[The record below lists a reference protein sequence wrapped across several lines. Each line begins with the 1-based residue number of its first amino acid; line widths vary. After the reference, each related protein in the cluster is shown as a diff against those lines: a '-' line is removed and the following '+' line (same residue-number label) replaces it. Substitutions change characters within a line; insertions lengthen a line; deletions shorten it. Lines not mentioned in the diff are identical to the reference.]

1 MGQRERMKTTFF
13 SGNCGL
19 VIALVIVLTV
29 TMDAPSLRA
38 QVEEHFRL
46 GTQAM
51 ARGEFEQA
59 SREFETVIRER
70 PEFSEAHFNL
80 GLAHEQLGRMQD
92 AVQDLRQALRLNP
105 TLRGANLF
113 LGIAYYKL
121 NDFSS
126 AREAVQRELKANPKD
141 PQALM
146 WLGVI
151 ELADG
156 RPEAAVTFL
165 DKAAEIS
172 PKDIDILYHRGRAH
186 LLASKK
192 SYQQMF
198 DLDPKS
204 WRVHQVLAQ
213 AYADS
218 ERYQDAV
225 AEYQRA
231 IQIAPNE
238 PSLNQGLGDAYR
250 MSTQL
255 EKAEQSYTRE
265 LEIDAQ
271 NLMAMYSLGQ
281 IRVERD
287 NGAQAIPLLE
297 AVLKVNPAF
306 SDARY
311 YLGRGL
317 AETGQNEAAE
327 QQFQQVIKQSS
338 DSELIQRSY
347 YQLGR
352 VYRALKRPQ
361 DAQAAMQ
368 EFQRMKQAADAS
380 EAGKLEER
388 KKAHAEQVPEK
399 NR

>member
-1 MGQRERMKTTFF
+1 MFF
-13 SGNCGL
+13 L
-19 VIALVIVLTV
+19 PRDVLIIALAVLV
-29 TMDAPSLRA
+29 SAGSLRA

-51 ARGEFEQA
+51 AQGEFEQA
-59 SREFETVIRER
+59 SKEFETVIRQR
-70 PEFSEAHFNL
+70 PGFAEAHFNL
-80 GLAHEQLGRMQD
+80 GLAHEQMGRMQD
-92 AVQDLRQALRLNP
+92 AVQDLRRALHLNAA
-105 TLRGANLF
+105 LRGANLF

-126 AREAVQRELKANPKD
+126 AREAAQRELKMNPRD

-151 ELADG
+151 ELGDG
-156 RPEAAVTFL
+156 RPEAAVPPL
-165 DKAAEIS
+165 EKAAELA
-172 PKDIDILYHRGRAH
+172 PKDVDILYHRGRAH

-198 DLDPKS
+198 EVDPKS

-213 AYADS
+213 AYAES

-238 PSLNQGLGDAYR
+238 SGLHQGLGDAFR

-255 EKAEQSYTRE
+255 DKAEQAYTRE

-281 IRVERD
+281 IRVERE
-287 NGAQAIPLLE
+287 NGGQAIPLLE
-297 AVLKVNPAF
+297 AVLQVNPAF
-306 SDARY
+306 ADARY
-311 YLGRGL
+311 YLGRAL
-317 AETGQNEAAE
+317 AETGQNDAAE
-327 QQFQQVIKQSS
+327 QQFQKVIKESS
-338 DSELIQRSY
+338 DTELIQRSY

-352 VYRALKRPQ
+352 VYRVLKRPAE
-361 DAQAAMQ
+361 AQAAMQ
-368 EFQRMKQAADAS
+368 EFQRLKQAADAS

-388 KKAHAEQVPEK
+388 KKAHAEQETETSP
-399 NR
+399 